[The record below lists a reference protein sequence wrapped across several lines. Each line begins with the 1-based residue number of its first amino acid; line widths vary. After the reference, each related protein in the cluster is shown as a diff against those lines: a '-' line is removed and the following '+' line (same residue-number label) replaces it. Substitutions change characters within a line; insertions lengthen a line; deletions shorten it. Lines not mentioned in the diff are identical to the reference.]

1 MEPRRY
7 WEWAPVFTMDP
18 SDTALLIV
26 DMQNGFV
33 QRGAQVEVPMAR
45 DCVPA
50 IRRLL
55 HFCRQMGIPVV
66 FAKFCI
72 GQDFKYPFYWAIAR
86 QKGLNVD
93 PPACVFWE
101 GRHETEIIPELAPKA
116 GERVVK
122 KCGYDAFAGTE
133 LDQILHSLNV
143 KCLIVTGVSTN
154 SCVDSTVRSAFHRF
168 YNVVVAAD
176 GVAALARGGGS
187 AELWQELELNY
198 FAEALGRVMKVDDII
213 RELSEA

>member
-1 MEPRRY
+1 MSRRY
-7 WEWAPVFTMDP
+7 WEWEPVFKMSP
-18 SDTALLIV
+18 SETALLIV

-33 QRGAQVEVPMAR
+33 EPGAPVEVPLAR

-50 IRRLL
+50 IGRLL
-55 HFCRQMGIPVV
+55 RFCRQTGVPVV
-66 FAKFCI
+66 FAKFCVSP
-72 GQDFKYPFYWAIAR
+72 DFKYPFYWSMAR
-86 QKGLNVD
+86 QKGLGLE
-93 PPACVFWE
+93 PPTCAFWE
-101 GRHETEIIPELAPKA
+101 GKHETEIIPELAPRV

-154 SCVDSTVRSAFHRF
+154 SCVDSTVRGAFHRF

-198 FAEALGRVMKVDDII
+198 FAEALGRVVKVDDII